1 MSQPYSAYIY
11 FPRFI
16 GLLFFFSPSIFRK
29 ELLSMYNIWREKSLL
44 FMDAFRV
51 SLASQSQQ
59 IAALEWALKERA
71 TGQLCSVFEFH
82 HSVKL
87 QRARVILFIAVVLVT
102 STVEISL
109 ERNSK
114 YYRMNAIFLVNFLSP
129 REEVGLN
136 RKIMENKRNWIMT
149 LLSSHVFGS
158 AKWSENCYVNGW
170 VVTICKHKEEYV
182 FMDIPYLLFK

>member
-1 MSQPYSAYIY
+1 
-11 FPRFI
+11 
-16 GLLFFFSPSIFRK
+16 
-29 ELLSMYNIWREKSLL
+29 MYNIWHEKSLL

-59 IAALEWALKERA
+59 IVELEWALKERA
-71 TGQLCSVFEFH
+71 TGQLCSIFEFH

-87 QRARVILFIAVVLVT
+87 QRARVILFIAAVLVT

-129 REEVGLN
+129 REEIGLN

-158 AKWSENCYVNGW
+158 AKWSENCYINGW
-170 VVTICKHKEEYV
+170 VVTIYKHKKEYV
-182 FMDIPYLLFK
+182 FMDIPHLLFK